1 MIRRPPISTR
11 TDTLF
16 PYTTLFR
23 SGLGV
28 AIVPPD
34 LQNIKVPNV
43 VFRPLE
49 DEGAITQLLFGNR
62 LGEKSTLVANFRR
75 LTQVAI
81 AAAAEKSVCPLHH
94 LSIELPLEPDLDR
107 KSTRLNSS
115 H

>member
-1 MIRRPPISTR
+1 MLRRPPRSTR
-11 TDTLF
+11 TATLF

-23 SGLGV
+23 S
-28 AIVPPD
+28 IVPPD

-94 LSIELPLEPDLDR
+94 LSIELPLEPDL
-107 KSTRLNSS
+107 NVIE
-115 H
+115 